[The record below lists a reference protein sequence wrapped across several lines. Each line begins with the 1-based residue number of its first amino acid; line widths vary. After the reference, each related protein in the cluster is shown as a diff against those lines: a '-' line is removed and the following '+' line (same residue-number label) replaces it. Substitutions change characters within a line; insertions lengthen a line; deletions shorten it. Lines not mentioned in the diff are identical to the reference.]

1 MSVEVEVF
9 FRLIIY
15 MIIAAIAV
23 PLIAIFL
30 SLIIL
35 KNVSFGV
42 IFIFLV
48 LYCCETYLLT
58 TLLSYGFGKFAFVA
72 NLVYFVISILIM
84 ILTLS
89 HPTLTP

>member
-1 MSVEVEVF
+1 MSVEIEVL

-15 MIIAAIAV
+15 MMIAAIAV

-30 SLIIL
+30 SLFIL

-42 IFIFLV
+42 LFIFLV

-58 TLLSYGFGKFAFVA
+58 TLLTYGFGRFAILA
-72 NLVYFVISILIM
+72 NLVYFIVSILIM
-84 ILTLS
+84 ILSLS
-89 HPTLTP
+89 HPTVTP